1 METVFVETRVFKV
14 ETQLVD
20 VEKFPCAKEVY
31 VRFVE
36 APMETMEETSV
47 LDHATPDGTAE

>member
-1 METVFVETRVFKV
+1 METVLVETSVFNV
-14 ETQLVD
+14 ETQLVL
-20 VEKFPCAKEVY
+20 VEKFPCDKEVY

-36 APMETMEETSV
+36 APMETMEETRV